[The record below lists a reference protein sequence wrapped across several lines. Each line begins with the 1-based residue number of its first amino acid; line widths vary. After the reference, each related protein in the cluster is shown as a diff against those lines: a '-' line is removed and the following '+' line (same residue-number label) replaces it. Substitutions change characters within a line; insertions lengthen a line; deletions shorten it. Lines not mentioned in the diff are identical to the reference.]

1 MGLLLLKKITLL
13 FLLSSASL
21 LSTSSLAGRPSKSLA
36 KEVDATNYKETS
48 NYKALQEVEEE
59 EEEEEEMSVVHER
72 LLKSNTKDYGR
83 YDPAPALVRP
93 PFKLIP
99 N

>member
-1 MGLLLLKKITLL
+1 MSLILILKKISLL
-13 FLLSSASL
+13 FLLISVSL
-21 LSTSSLAGRPSKSLA
+21 LSTSLAGRPSKSLA
-36 KEVDATNYKETS
+36 NEVLMDATTYKETS
-48 NYKALQEVEEE
+48 SKEALLQEEE
-59 EEEEEEMSVVHER
+59 EEETMSVVHER
-72 LLKSNTKDYGR
+72 LLKTNTKDYGR

>member
-1 MGLLLLKKITLL
+1 MSLILILKKISLL
-13 FLLSSASL
+13 FLLISASL
-21 LSTSSLAGRPSKSLA
+21 LSTSLAGRPSKSLA
-36 KEVDATNYKETS
+36 NNEVLMDATTTYKETS
-48 NYKALQEVEEE
+48 SKEALLQEEE
-59 EEEEEEMSVVHER
+59 EMMSVVHER
-72 LLKSNTKDYGR
+72 LLKANTKDYGR